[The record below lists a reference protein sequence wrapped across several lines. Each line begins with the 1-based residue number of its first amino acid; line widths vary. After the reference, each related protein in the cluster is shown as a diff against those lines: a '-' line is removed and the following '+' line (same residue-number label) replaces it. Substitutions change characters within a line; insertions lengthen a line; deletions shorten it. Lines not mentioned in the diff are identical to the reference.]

1 MEKIKEMPEQKF
13 KSYEENMKSYLVAN
27 NEILCKKINEPI
39 GKLDDLQTSVKHSD
53 EVDRNVSHINWFFRN
68 RAKTKTIIYS
78 K

>member
-39 GKLDDLQTSVKHSD
+39 DKLDDLQTSVKHSD
-53 EVDRNVSHINWFFRN
+53 EVDL
-68 RAKTKTIIYS
+68 
-78 K
+78 